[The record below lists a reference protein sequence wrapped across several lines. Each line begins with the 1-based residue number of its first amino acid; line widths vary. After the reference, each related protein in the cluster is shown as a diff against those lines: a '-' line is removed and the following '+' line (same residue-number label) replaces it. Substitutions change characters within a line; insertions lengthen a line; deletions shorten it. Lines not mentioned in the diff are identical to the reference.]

1 MVKRPDFGPEG
12 TRFEP
17 YWMTFLFKTGDAK
30 NVLYTVN
37 NTLTKIIG
45 GNSGLFARYF
55 PAAVLQQCFR
65 KAYFGQ
71 KSGYS
76 YSIFERPIFWP
87 NPLNSTSILRHILR
101 TRKNYPKIEVL
112 LRGLGPKIGPLKM
125 MSQYPLFVKKVGI
138 CTSFLRALFFDLI
151 PLIAPRF

>member
-17 YWMTFLFKTGDAK
+17 SWVTFLFKTGDSK
-30 NVLYTVN
+30 NVLHTVN
-37 NTLTKIIG
+37 NALTKITAK
-45 GNSGLFARYF
+45 NSALFARYF
-55 PAAVLQQCFR
+55 PTAVLQQCFR

-71 KSGYS
+71 KSGCS

-87 NPLNSTSILRHILR
+87 NPLNSTSILGHLLR

-112 LRGLGPKIGPLKM
+112 LRGLGPKIGLLKM
-125 MSQYPLFVKKVGI
+125 MSQYPLFVKKTGI
-138 CTSFLRALFFDLI
+138 CTLFLRALFFDLI
-151 PLIAPRF
+151 PLMVPRF